1 LAYKSKQTGHRRSI
15 GIETFFLSFLE
26 LSKSGEAGLE
36 ELPFGALFGSAAV
49 LRETVADPEED
60 ANLEITTAVS
70 S

>member
-49 LRETVADPEED
+49 FRETVADPEED
-60 ANLEITTAVS
+60 VNLEITTAVS
-70 S
+70 W